1 MRETGIISL
10 VLLQLI
16 LCRSN
21 RTRKFPCMFTKTT
34 DDNIEED
41 VNNAALFVL
50 CAGELAAQK
59 SVPRNI
65 RKSAV
70 PGTVS

>member
-1 MRETGIISL
+1 MRETRIISL

-16 LCRSN
+16 CN
-21 RTRKFPCMFTKTT
+21 RTRKFPCMFTKIT

-41 VNNAALFVL
+41 INNAALFVP
-50 CAGELAAQK
+50 CAGDLSAQK
-59 SVPRNI
+59 SIPRNI
-65 RKSAV
+65 RKSSV

>member
-1 MRETGIISL
+1 
-10 VLLQLI
+10 
-16 LCRSN
+16 
-21 RTRKFPCMFTKTT
+21 MFTKTT

-41 VNNAALFVL
+41 VNNAALFVP

-65 RKSAV
+65 RKSSV